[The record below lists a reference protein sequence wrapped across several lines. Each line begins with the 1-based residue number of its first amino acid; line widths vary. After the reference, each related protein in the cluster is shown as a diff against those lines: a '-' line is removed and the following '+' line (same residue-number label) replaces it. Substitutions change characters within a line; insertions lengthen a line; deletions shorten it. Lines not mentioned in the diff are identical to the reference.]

1 MSESEERDPANK
13 QEPWVLQRKN
23 PFAEKE
29 NPFDLR
35 ALFPSKEE
43 DFFHAG
49 GAAVFDPE
57 QGSLRRQ
64 LLDKSTL
71 LDVMKGY
78 CMLRPAMKTA
88 FSGVSRDKTDNGW
101 IETLDEFRQLMQSV
115 GENLPEK
122 DYVRLWG
129 MCTELPNAFNG
140 QREGSVVFEQWVK
153 IMLQTK
159 DEAKDPSD
167 KLFGLF

>member
-43 DFFHAG
+43 DFFPAG

-78 CMLRPAMKTA
+78 RMLRPAMKTA